1 MSLEVRQLVL
11 RASVQDE
18 PDEDDDEDDESG
30 ASAKKSTSCG
40 GGGEEDPCEDKE
52 ALKEEILAACRALLR
67 EELRALRER

>member
-11 RASVQDE
+11 RASVQE
-18 PDEDDDEDDESG
+18 QPDDDEDDDDAG
-30 ASAKKSTSCG
+30 AGRKASSCG
-40 GGGEEDPCEDKE
+40 AAEADDACEDKE

>member
-18 PDEDDDEDDESG
+18 ADDDEDDDETGTS
-30 ASAKKSTSCG
+30 KKKTASCG
-40 GGGEEDPCEDKE
+40 GGEDDPCEDKE
-52 ALKEEILAACRALLR
+52 ALKEEILSACRALLR

>member
-18 PDEDDDEDDESG
+18 PDAQDDDDTG
-30 ASAKKSTSCG
+30 ATAPTATSCG
-40 GGGEEDPCEDKE
+40 GGEVDACEDKE
-52 ALKEEILAACRALLR
+52 TLREEILAACRALVR

>member
-11 RASVQDE
+11 RASVQEE
-18 PDEDDDEDDESG
+18 PDDEEDGDDAGASQKAASCTGAGEDD
-30 ASAKKSTSCG
+30 A
-40 GGGEEDPCEDKE
+40 CEDKE